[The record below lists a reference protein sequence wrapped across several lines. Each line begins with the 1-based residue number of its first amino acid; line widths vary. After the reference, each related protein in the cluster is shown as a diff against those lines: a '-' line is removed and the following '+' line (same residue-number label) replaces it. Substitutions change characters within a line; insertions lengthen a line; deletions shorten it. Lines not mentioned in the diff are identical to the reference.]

1 MGDREKSEKKNIHIA
16 VSVLSSSRACSPP
29 NACIAPII
37 ALKIMFTFCHF
48 WLLLG
53 FRFFFHHYL
62 ISAVA
67 YTTTCVNM
75 LFFFLLSP
83 SKVSWLAKW
92 CNLGAI
98 TRGEGEEEPE
108 VCLSG
113 FSWAPLSIRLIVAL
127 ARNKISR

>member
-48 WLLLG
+48 WLLLS
-53 FRFFFHHYL
+53 FLDFFFHHYL

-75 LFFFLLSP
+75 FFSSAF
-83 SKVSWLAKW
+83 
-92 CNLGAI
+92 AI
-98 TRGEGEEEPE
+98 
-108 VCLSG
+108 
-113 FSWAPLSIRLIVAL
+113 
-127 ARNKISR
+127 